1 VSVGAEASGV
11 GYVAPRL
18 LQAQPAPP
26 ARRQVWSGTRLTGTT
41 LLGFWIA
48 LALGLALYVWLHWN
62 PDLIARYGLE
72 LLAGLG
78 VTLQLV
84 AGAIVLG
91 AALAMPVAFAR
102 LSRNP
107 ILNGIAFA
115 YVYFFRGTPL
125 LAQVFLI
132 YYGAGQFRG
141 ALEAV
146 GLWSFLR
153 EAYTCALITFAL
165 NTAAY
170 QAEIYRGAIAAVPR
184 GQWEAAEALGLR
196 RRFTFLHVAA
206 PQALITALRPLGNE
220 IVFMIKGSAVASV
233 ITVYDLMGETRLAF
247 SRTFDFQVYLWAALL
262 YLAIVEALRR
272 VWDAIEARLTRHLR
286 RDRIEKPG
294 PQAAAAV

>member
-1 VSVGAEASGV
+1 MSLQADTHGV

-18 LQAQPAPP
+18 IAPQPAPP

-41 LLGFWIA
+41 LVGFWALLGLGFVA
-48 LALGLALYVWLHWN
+48 YLALNWN
-62 PDLIARYGLE
+62 RELVSRYGWE
-72 LLAGLG
+72 LLSGLG
-78 VTLQLV
+78 ITLQLV
-84 AGAIVLG
+84 G
-91 AALAMPVAFAR
+91 AAILIGALLALPVTFAR

-107 ILNGIAFA
+107 LLAGPAFA

-125 LAQVFLI
+125 LAQIFLV

-153 EAYTCALITFAL
+153 EAYNCALLTFAL

-170 QAEIYRGAIAAVPR
+170 QAEIYRGAIAAVPK
-184 GQWEAAEALGLR
+184 GQWEAADALGLR
-196 RRFTFLHVAA
+196 RRFTFLHIVA

-247 SRTFDFQVYLWAALL
+247 SRTFDFQVYVWAAIL
-262 YLAIVEALRR
+262 YLAIVELLRR

-286 RDRIEKPG
+286 RDDKTLANVARPG
-294 PQAAAAV
+294 